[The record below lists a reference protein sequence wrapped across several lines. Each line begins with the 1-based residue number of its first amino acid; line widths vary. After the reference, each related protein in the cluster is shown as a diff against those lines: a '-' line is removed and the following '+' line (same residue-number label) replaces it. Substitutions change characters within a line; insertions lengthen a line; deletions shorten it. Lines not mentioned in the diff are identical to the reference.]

1 MRYLSLFSGIEAASV
16 AWHDLGW
23 TPVAFAEIEKFPSAV
38 LKHRFP
44 NVPNWG
50 DVTKY
55 QEWPDADIDVLVGG
69 SPCQSFSVAG
79 LRKGLADPRGNLM
92 LTYLAIAQRYR
103 PRWVVWENVPGVLSS
118 NQGMDFGTFLG
129 GLGECGYGFAYRVLD
144 AQFVRTRQHPGAVP
158 QRRRRVF
165 VVGHLGDWRRAA
177 AVFLN
182 AQSLSGNPPP
192 SRKAGQRFAGGAA
205 SGSGRSGWPSEVSCT
220 LNTQYGD
227 KMGLENQHALNGAEM
242 FVPATFSSPAIGD
255 IREDDVAGTI
265 TRHSG
270 AGGETQNAAFVMA
283 SGQSGACIE
292 SDVSVTLTCLHEA
305 PIAFQSVDHGAD
317 AATDLSPTLRRHDP
331 MAVMQAI
338 PIHDQATRHAG
349 KRGEH
354 SDGKGNGL
362 GVGQPGDPAPTLTK
376 GDKHAV
382 AQPMAFKIRSGIERE
397 DGSRGSTN
405 IGKQAGKGFLGS
417 EERAFT
423 VGTTQD
429 QHVAVPVGFRKTS
442 RAKEVDGHETWVEG
456 EVSST
461 LNTLDVGDMRAVDLV
476 AQPVAHSLRGE
487 GFDASED
494 GTGRGIPLVPDIAPT
509 LDQRAGRSGENSFA
523 TSGGLVPVGTD
534 LYNGAMTGDIAAT
547 MGTNGSSINGSGPTV
562 LQPLTL
568 AIRGRGD
575 GRDLE
580 WRQDGSANALLT
592 PNGGR
597 DGLSVATVA
606 QPMVTAMRVRRLM
619 PVECER
625 LQGFPDGWTDVPWR
639 GKPNSPDG
647 PRYKALGNSM
657 AVNCMRWIGE
667 RIQQVE
673 DIHGD

>member
-1 MRYLSLFSGIEAASV
+1 M
-16 AWHDLGW
+16 
-23 TPVAFAEIEKFPSAV
+23 
-38 LKHRFP
+38 
-44 NVPNWG
+44 
-50 DVTKY
+50 
-55 QEWPDADIDVLVGG
+55 
-69 SPCQSFSVAG
+69 
-79 LRKGLADPRGNLM
+79 
-92 LTYLAIAQRYR
+92 
-103 PRWVVWENVPGVLSS
+103 
-118 NQGMDFGTFLG
+118 
-129 GLGECGYGFAYRVLD
+129 
-144 AQFVRTRQHPGAVP
+144 
-158 QRRRRVF
+158 
-165 VVGHLGDWRRAA
+165 
-177 AVFLN
+177 
-182 AQSLSGNPPP
+182 
-192 SRKAGQRFAGGAA
+192 
-205 SGSGRSGWPSEVSCT
+205 SCT
-220 LNTQYGD
+220 LNTKYGE
-227 KMGLENQHALNGAEM
+227 KMGLEDQHALNGAEM

-331 MAVMQAI
+331 MAMMQ
-338 PIHDQATRHAG
+338 PI
-349 KRGEH
+349 
-354 SDGKGNGL
+354 
-362 GVGQPGDPAPTLTK
+362 
-376 GDKHAV
+376 
-382 AQPMAFKIRSGIERE
+382 AFKIRSSIERE

-456 EVSST
+456 EVSNT
-461 LNTLDVGDMRAVDLV
+461 LNTFDVDDMRAVDLV
-476 AQPVAHSLRGE
+476 AQPVAHTSRGE

-494 GTGRGIPLVPDIAPT
+494 GTGRGIPLVPVGKGSHWDDPRNPHPTLNQASQGSGAIGYGNQELFAQRGGGLVPDIAPT

-562 LQPLTL
+562 LQPLATDIKQVQWASGGGQVENDTAQAL
-568 AIRGRGD
+568 R
-575 GRDLE
+575 
-580 WRQDGSANALLT
+580 SNAEY
-592 PNGGR
+592 NYQFAR
-597 DGLSVATVA
+597 V
-606 QPMVTAMRVRRLM
+606 AMRVRRLM

-639 GKPNSPDG
+639 GKPTSPDG